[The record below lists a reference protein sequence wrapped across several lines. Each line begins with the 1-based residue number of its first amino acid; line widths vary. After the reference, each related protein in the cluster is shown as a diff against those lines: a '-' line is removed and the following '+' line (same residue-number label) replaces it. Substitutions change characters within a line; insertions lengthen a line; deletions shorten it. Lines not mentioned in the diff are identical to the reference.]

1 MGYQTSRIVMNRT
14 SRKYSALFQVTLS
27 NMHHAKAVYNS
38 TLFHI
43 RNLFTGL
50 QKEEAAITSNEREV
64 LDRVFRALGEINEK
78 RKAKGREP
86 YALPDR
92 DCPYLSRYLWISVMN
107 RILKEICPRTEG
119 FYSKLEQQVVSAACR
134 SMKSF
139 TQSLKDFQKHPEKY
153 LGRPHLPRYLKN
165 DTFTLDYDSQMA
177 GPGGTGKRHWLV
189 LAGTDAILPT
199 GKRRYEDIV
208 SVRLSWQNGRIVVSI
223 CRKTED
229 EATPDLDENRMI
241 GIDPGVDNFLAV
253 CPGFGEEPFLI
264 RGGILKSV
272 NQYYNKERAE
282 LQGKLKKGEDR
293 YRSRR
298 LDRLTAGREDFLYNF
313 FHQASATI
321 VNYAL
326 RERAGTIVVG
336 KNTGW
341 KQESSLG
348 KQENQNFV
356 FIPHARFLRMLK
368 DKAEKY
374 GIRVVFQEESYTSR
388 ASAPDRD
395 PVPTYGKEKPGTESV
410 FSGRRTK
417 RGSYLTSDGRMLN
430 ADVNGA
436 ANIIRK
442 YRESGLQKDTE
453 YLFGKIKVYK
463 VV

>member
-50 QKEEAAITSNEREV
+50 QKEPAVITSNEQEV
-64 LDRVFRALGEINEK
+64 LDRVFRAMDEINEK

-92 DCPYLSRYLWISVMN
+92 DFPYLSRYLWISVMN

-119 FYSKLEQQVVSAACR
+119 FYSKLEQQVVTAACR

-189 LAGTDAILPT
+189 LAGTDAVRPT
-199 GKRRYEDIV
+199 GKRKYEDIV
-208 SVRLSWQNGRIVVSI
+208 SGRLAWQNGRIVVSM

-229 EATPDLDENRMI
+229 EATPDLDESRMI

-282 LQGKLKKGEDR
+282 LQGKLK
-293 YRSRR
+293 
-298 LDRLTAGREDFLYNF
+298 
-313 FHQASATI
+313 
-321 VNYAL
+321 
-326 RERAGTIVVG
+326 
-336 KNTGW
+336 
-341 KQESSLG
+341 
-348 KQENQNFV
+348 
-356 FIPHARFLRMLK
+356 
-368 DKAEKY
+368 
-374 GIRVVFQEESYTSR
+374 
-388 ASAPDRD
+388 
-395 PVPTYGKEKPGTESV
+395 
-410 FSGRRTK
+410 
-417 RGSYLTSDGRMLN
+417 
-430 ADVNGA
+430 
-436 ANIIRK
+436 
-442 YRESGLQKDTE
+442 
-453 YLFGKIKVYK
+453 
-463 VV
+463 

>member
-119 FYSKLEQQVVSAACR
+119 FYSKLEQQVVTAACR

-139 TQSLKDFQKHPEKY
+139 TRSLKDFQKHPEKY
-153 LGRPHLPRYLKN
+153 LGRPRLPGYLKN

-199 GKRRYEDIV
+199 GKKRYEDIV

-313 FHQASATI
+313 FHQASAAV

>member
-14 SRKYSALFQVTLS
+14 SRKFSALFRVTLS
-27 NMHHAKAVYNS
+27 NMRHAKAVYNS

-50 QKEEAAITSNEREV
+50 QKEEAVLTSNEKEV
-64 LDRVFRALGEINEK
+64 LDRVFWAMDDINEK
-78 RKAKGREP
+78 RRAKGREP

-92 DCPYLSRYLWISVMN
+92 DCPYLSDHLWISVMN

-119 FYSKLEQQVVSAACR
+119 FYSKLEQQVVTAACR

-139 TQSLKDFQKHPEKY
+139 TKSLKDHQRHPEKY
-153 LGRPHLPRYLKN
+153 LGRPHLPGYLRN
-165 DTFTLDYDSQMA
+165 DTFTLDYDSQMVK
-177 GPGGTGKRHWLV
+177 PEGTGKRHWLV
-189 LAGTDAILPT
+189 LAGTGAVLPT
-199 GKRRYEDIV
+199 GKKKFEDIV

-229 EATPDLDENRMI
+229 ETVTDLDESRMI
-241 GIDPGVDNFLAV
+241 GIDPGVDNFMAV
-253 CPGFGEEPFLI
+253 CPGFGEGPFLI

-272 NQYYNKERAE
+272 NQFYNKTRAGV
-282 LQGKLKKGEDR
+282 QGKLKKEEDR
-293 YRSRR
+293 HTSRR
-298 LDRLTAGREDFLYNF
+298 LDRLSADREDLLYNF
-313 FHQASATI
+313 FHQASAAI

-326 RERAGTIVVG
+326 RERAGTLVIG

-348 KQENQNFV
+348 KQSNQNFV
-356 FIPHARFLRMLK
+356 SIPHARFLRILK
-368 DKAEKY
+368 DKAERY
-374 GIRVVFQEESYTSR
+374 GIRVIFQEESYTSM

-395 PVPTYGKEKPGTESV
+395 PVPTYGRTKPETEPV

-417 RGSYLTSDGRMLN
+417 RGCYLTSNGRMLN

-442 YRESGLQKDTE
+442 YRECGLQKDTE
-453 YLFGKIKVYK
+453 YLFGETRVYN